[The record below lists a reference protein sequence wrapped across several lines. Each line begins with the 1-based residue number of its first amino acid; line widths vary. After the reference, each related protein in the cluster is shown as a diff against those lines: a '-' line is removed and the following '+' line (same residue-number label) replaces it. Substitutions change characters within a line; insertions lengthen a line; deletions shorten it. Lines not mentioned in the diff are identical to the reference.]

1 MIGEISKKYNRE
13 VKYLRQP
20 PSGISAIVQVI
31 ANNTLK
37 AEVFITKKNTTHIY
51 LMNTPKKYYINL

>member
-37 AEVFITKKNTTHIY
+37 AEVFITKKT
-51 LMNTPKKYYINL
+51 